1 MKRPGPS
8 QLLNVTKTAT
18 RVSFFSLTIASLIL
32 TYTHFTANPEF
43 ECFGPDE
50 LNYVHRTVSPYL
62 YPFII
67 EFNILI
73 VGIWYMIWANISHC
87 PKKLSAPGHGHSTEQ
102 ADHSDEN
109 NNESIEAGNG
119 KSIGKFC
126 DSKIQRQ
133 SDCVHFGIF
142 FFLV

>member
-1 MKRPGPS
+1 MPLP
-8 QLLNVTKTAT
+8 LLSDTKTELPVKWFYE
-18 RVSFFSLTIASLIL
+18 RKYPPSYSLHSFFFNS
-32 TYTHFTANPEF
+32 ANPDF

-87 PKKLSAPGHGHSTEQ
+87 PKKLSAPGHGHHHGHDAEKT
-102 ADHSDEN
+102 DHSDEN
-109 NNESIEAGNG
+109 NNQHSIESGHGKPNG
-119 KSIGKFC
+119 KSGISAPKKE
-126 DSKIQRQ
+126 SAQR
-133 SDCVHFGIF
+133 S
-142 FFLV
+142 